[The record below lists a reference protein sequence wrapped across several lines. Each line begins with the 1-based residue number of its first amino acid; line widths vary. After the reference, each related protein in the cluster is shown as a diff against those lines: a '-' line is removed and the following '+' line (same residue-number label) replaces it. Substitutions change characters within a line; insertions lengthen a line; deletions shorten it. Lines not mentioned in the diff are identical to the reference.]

1 MASTLPFIPI
11 QDCLSYASV
20 CQYLAANEKA
30 KQDAFSGG
38 FLNKNIPSLIYLVR
52 KSLAWAYGRNPSDI
66 SLIKISNYLYSLIAN
81 YIGAAK
87 VILNTGG
94 TGTTVNPST
103 GAVSAV
109 QALNIQ
115 FIVGQPNALMTAGQ
129 TLLNVACSYPISG
142 SQSVF
147 YNSVPLG
154 FGLDDRISYSVIFS
168 DSNVRIIFDQ
178 AVQNSDLIQINLLYY
193 ASI

>member
-20 CQYLAANEKA
+20 CQYLASNEKA
-30 KQDAFSGG
+30 KQDAFCGG
-38 FLNKNIPSLIYLVR
+38 FLNKNLPSLIYLVR

-66 SLIKISNYLYSLIAN
+66 LLIGISNYLYSLIAN

-87 VILNTGG
+87 VILNAGG
-94 TGTTVNPST
+94 TGITVNPST
-103 GAVSAV
+103 GATSAV

-115 FIVGQPNALMTAGQ
+115 FIVGQAGALMTAGQ
-129 TLLNVACSYPISG
+129 TYVDIVCSYPVSG

-154 FGLDDRISYSVIFS
+154 FGLNDRISYSVIFS
-168 DSNVRIIFDQ
+168 GNNVRITFDQ
-178 AVQNSDLIQINLLYY
+178 AVQNSDLVQINLLYY